1 MGFTAVLAAVWK
13 SIYRCSG
20 APRVEGNRNPP
31 GKLVALYEH
40 YVFTQGAGRDIN
52 SFYRMGRRAREGADM
67 RIVPELKSRGQP
79 KLAHDSS
86 TNALDSPHRKRK
98 ERVG

>member
-1 MGFTAVLAAVWK
+1 MRGH
-13 SIYRCSG
+13 
-20 APRVEGNRNPP
+20 RNPP

-52 SFYRMGRRAREGADM
+52 SFYQWGVVLGKALDM

-79 KLAHDSS
+79 KLAHDNSS
-86 TNALDSPHRKRK
+86 TNALIRHIGRGRS
-98 ERVG
+98 V